1 MKSHALLS
9 GLAACALLLA
19 GCQRTEVQTHSISV
33 GTNLARPDVVV
44 IDDFSVVASD
54 VKLDRGLLQRAGR
67 LVNSSDASAQQQ
79 AIARKVSEA
88 TSEAL
93 VKEVRKLGLPAVRN
107 AVPAGGTKLIVTGQ
121 FVSVDEGN
129 QTRRNIIGLGAGS
142 SKVEADAQ
150 VSYQAAG
157 AAPRH
162 IESLTATAQSSRKPG
177 VLESG
182 GVGAATAV
190 ASTAGAMP
198 PALSAEVDALAAKM
212 AEEIAKKLHVL
223 FKQQGWVAR

>member
-1 MKSHALLS
+1 M
-9 GLAACALLLA
+9 
-19 GCQRTEVQTHSISV
+19 
-33 GTNLARPDVVV
+33 
-44 IDDFSVVASD
+44 
-54 VKLDRGLLQRAGR
+54 
-67 LVNSSDASAQQQ
+67 
-79 AIARKVSEA
+79 
-88 TSEAL
+88 
-93 VKEVRKLGLPAVRN
+93 RKLGLTVIRN

-157 AAPRH
+157 TPPRY
-162 IESLTATAQSSRKPG
+162 IESLTAKAQSSRKPG

-182 GVGAATAV
+182 GVGVATAA

-198 PALSAEVDALAAKM
+198 AALSAEVDALAAKM

-223 FKQQGWVAR
+223 FRQQGWVAR